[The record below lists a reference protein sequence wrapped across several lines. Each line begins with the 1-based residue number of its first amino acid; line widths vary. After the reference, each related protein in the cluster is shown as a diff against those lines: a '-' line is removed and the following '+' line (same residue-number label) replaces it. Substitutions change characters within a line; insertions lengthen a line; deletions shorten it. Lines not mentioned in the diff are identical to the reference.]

1 MNSKES
7 LETSKGISN
16 DDLEIVYQGILDT
29 ALDSII
35 MMDAS
40 GRVIEFNP
48 AAERLFGF
56 THQEA
61 VGKELAELI
70 IPPQLRDAH
79 RRGLRNFLKSGAG
92 PLIGKRIEIV
102 GVRKDGS
109 QVSVELAITAVA
121 LERSPIFVGYL
132 RDISERRSNE
142 ESSRRLA
149 AIVESSQDAIVSKD
163 LNGLIT
169 SWNSAAERLFGYTA
183 EEAVRKPVTIIIPPE
198 RYQEEAEIL
207 NRIRSG
213 ERVEHL
219 DTVRCRKDGR
229 LVNVSVTVSP
239 VRNAEGR
246 VIGASKIAR
255 DISDRVR
262 DDRRRL
268 AQYTVASLLAGSW
281 TLDEASS
288 AILQTIA
295 SIGDWVF
302 T

>member
-1 MNSKES
+1 
-7 LETSKGISN
+7 
-16 DDLEIVYQGILDT
+16 
-29 ALDSII
+29 
-35 MMDAS
+35 
-40 GRVIEFNP
+40 
-48 AAERLFGF
+48 
-56 THQEA
+56 
-61 VGKELAELI
+61 
-70 IPPQLRDAH
+70 
-79 RRGLRNFLKSGAG
+79 
-92 PLIGKRIEIV
+92 
-102 GVRKDGS
+102 
-109 QVSVELAITAVA
+109 AVA

-302 T
+302 TALWIHDESIGRLRCRA